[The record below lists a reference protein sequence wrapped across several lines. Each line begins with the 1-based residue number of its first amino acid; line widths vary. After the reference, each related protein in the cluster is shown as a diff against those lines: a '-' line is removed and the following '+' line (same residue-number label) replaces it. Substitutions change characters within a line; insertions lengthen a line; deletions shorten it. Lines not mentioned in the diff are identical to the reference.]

1 MNGLDFSVAAQ
12 ITKNKDNPIVTF
24 TIDSDDVTAC
34 SVVLKKIIDSFQEDS
49 YIYSFE
55 RSKENSKTLHKYAK
69 ISSHTDLES
78 IDYSKCFFGLVYYNR
93 KIIEKFKNG
102 SFGYINNVGEISISD
117 SWFEPEKLYFSNAH
131 SSHSQAQFSYSE
143 KLKSKH
149 FDNSSTF
156 PINTFIQV
164 AMNFNND
171 DQETKKY
178 LRTLEQ
184 SDEQAFKKL
193 QMIRDAHKEQVKEY
207 LKEQEE
213 LDRSLVKQHYERA
226 VKSKEEEAK
235 KLAASELAEAKK
247 MLEAERAA
255 KQSKAQQ
262 DEMARN
268 FLLQQASLAQQQAAL
283 FQQQQQQQYVQSP
296 YMMQPGAPQIFAS
309 PPGAQGTQG
318 VTSPSFPTTQ
328 GAQVP
333 PK

>member
-55 RSKENSKTLHKYAK
+55 RSKENSKTEYRYAK

-117 SWFEPEKLYFSNAH
+117 SWFEPEKLN
-131 SSHSQAQFSYSE
+131 FSYSE

-164 AMNFNND
+164 AMSFNSE

-184 SDEQAFKKL
+184 VDEAAAKKL

-213 LDRSLVKQHYERA
+213 LDRSLVKQYYERA

-268 FLLQQASLAQQQAAL
+268 FLLQQASMAQQQAAL

-309 PPGAQGTQG
+309 PPGVQGTQG
-318 VTSPSFPTTQ
+318 VTAPTFPTQ
-328 GAQVP
+328 GGQVP